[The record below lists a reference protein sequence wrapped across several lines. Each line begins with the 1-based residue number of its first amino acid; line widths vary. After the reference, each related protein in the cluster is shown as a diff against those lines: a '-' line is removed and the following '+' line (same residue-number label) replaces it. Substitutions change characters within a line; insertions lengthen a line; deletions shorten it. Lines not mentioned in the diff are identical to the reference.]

1 MTKTDK
7 KRESIW
13 YNKFQPK
20 NSRIERNSLKKSI
33 TEEMK
38 YRRKLW
44 EYALKNGV
52 TKAARKYHTYRQF
65 VYRQLEKYDGTVRS
79 LALKSRRPKNSP
91 SAHTETELDL
101 IKRMLKRN
109 GNYGLA
115 EVYIK
120 GQRQGY
126 SRSFE
131 SMCRQIRQKGVQE
144 GSEAQEELYKL
155 SAKGRHISGR

>member
-1 MTKTDK
+1 MK
-7 KRESIW
+7 I
-13 YNKFQPK
+13 
-20 NSRIERNSLKKSI
+20 I

-38 YRRKLW
+38 YRQKLC

-91 SAHTETELDL
+91 SAHTQTELDL

-131 SMCRQIRQKGVQE
+131 SMCRQGKGSTRKFRSAGRAIQAISERKAHIREIKF
-144 GSEAQEELYKL
+144 K
-155 SAKGRHISGR
+155 

>member
-1 MTKTDK
+1 M
-7 KRESIW
+7 
-13 YNKFQPK
+13 
-20 NSRIERNSLKKSI
+20 KSI
-33 TEEMK
+33 TEEM
-38 YRRKLW
+38 RFRQRLC

-115 EVYIK
+115 EVYVK
-120 GQRQGY
+120 CQRQGY

-131 SMCRQIRQKGVQE
+131 SMCRQIRQREYKKVQMDY
-144 GSEAQEELYKL
+144 SQVNRHKNAKKFVNRRSICL
-155 SAKGRHISGR
+155 SNNPTPFH